1 MSSCSMCDGGGAGAV
16 ALMNGPGPQYYF
28 MRGASTARRWSCCP
42 ECAQGVIRVP
52 GGGSAPPRTTGAAP
66 TGGTGSGLRGP
77 TGAEV
82 AGVIDAGGR
91 VVGELSA
98 TERERLRQES
108 ATAQANA
115 RARAEIEVA
124 RLNAQRDIEIARA
137 GGNVAG
143 TGEQI
148 QLTERLDAGGG
159 TGGGGGLSTRTDAG
173 GMGSIPWTPILAVGG
188 LAAVA
193 YFLTQGKGRRGRR

>member
-1 MSSCSMCDGGGAGAV
+1 MSSCSMCDGGGAV
-16 ALMNGPGPQYYF
+16 ALLNGPGPQYYF

-137 GGNVAG
+137 GGR
-143 TGEQI
+143 TGSDGMV
-148 QLTERLDAGGG
+148 QLTERLDYGG
-159 TGGGGGLSTRTDAG
+159 TGGGIAPRTDAG